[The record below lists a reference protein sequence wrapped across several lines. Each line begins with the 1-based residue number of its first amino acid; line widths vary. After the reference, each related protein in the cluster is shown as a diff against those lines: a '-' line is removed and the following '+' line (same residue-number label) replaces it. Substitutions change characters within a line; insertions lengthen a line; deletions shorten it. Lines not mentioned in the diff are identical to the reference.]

1 MDNTGKGQW
10 FVLHTLS
17 GQENRVREN
26 IESQIK
32 LEDPS
37 IPVYEV
43 LIPTEKVVEV
53 KNGVKK
59 ETKRKLF
66 PGYVFCRMDLYKE
79 DASEGDN
86 KNEAVWTFINGVQ
99 GVISFSCGGNE
110 PMPMSDEEIGIWIN
124 GPDQRDET
132 VRPAVTYQIGDHV
145 RITDGPL
152 ESSTGVVSAVDAEQ
166 GKLRL
171 TVPIFGRANLIEVE
185 LWQVERD
192 EE

>member
-1 MDNTGKGQW
+1 MDNAGKGQW

-17 GQENRVREN
+17 GQENRVIEN

-32 LEDPS
+32 LGDPS

-43 LIPTEKVVEV
+43 LIPTEKLVEV
-53 KNGVKK
+53 KNGKKK

-66 PGYVFCRMDLYKE
+66 PGYVFCRMDLYRE
-79 DASEGDN
+79 DGER
-86 KNEAVWTFINGVQ
+86 NEAVWTFIHGVQ
-99 GVISFSCGGNE
+99 GVISFSCGGND
-110 PMPMSDEEIGIWIN
+110 PMPMSEEEIGIWIN
-124 GPDQRDET
+124 GPDQKEEM

-145 RITDGPL
+145 RIKEGPL
-152 ESSTGVVSAVDAEQ
+152 ESSTGVVSAVDPEQ
-166 GKLRL
+166 GKLKL